1 MSLWVFDIS
10 LALLLLALAVGALH
24 NPDLRASVSLYIAF
38 GLVLALTWA
47 RFGAVDL
54 ALAEA
59 AIGAGLTGALLLSA
73 LRTGSQEPRAASGSR
88 ALMLVAGVAGMV
100 LLAIA
105 AQALQRLDAGVG
117 PLSDLV
123 GAHLPDSG
131 VEHPVTAVL
140 LNFRAWDTW
149 LELMVV
155 LVAALGLRP
164 FASGLTSIRSE
175 PWRVLSAWTRLMA
188 PLLVVVGGY
197 VLWRG
202 AVAPG
207 GAFQSG
213 ALLAAGA
220 VVLCFSGVLA
230 PLRWS
235 QWWVRLSVTVGVA
248 VFLGVA
254 LVLFAS
260 GYGWLEYPATQAKS
274 WIVAIEVAATWSI
287 AVSLTLL
294 VIPEG
299 EATAS

>member
-1 MSLWVFDIS
+1 MSLWLFDVS
-10 LALLLLALAVGALH
+10 LALLLLALALGALH
-24 NPDLRASVSLYIAF
+24 SPDVRAGVTLYIAF

-54 ALAEA
+54 AFAEA
-59 AIGAGLTGALLLSA
+59 AIGAGLTGAVLLSA
-73 LRTGSQEPRAASGSR
+73 LRSGTEGARSVPGLR
-88 ALMLVAGVAGMV
+88 GWVLVAGVAATI

-105 AQALQRLDAGVG
+105 AYAVQRLDAVACPLPEAVG
-117 PLSDLV
+117 SQ
-123 GAHLPDSG
+123 LPRSG
-131 VEHPVTAVL
+131 VDHPVTAVL

-155 LVAALGLRP
+155 LVAAMGLRP
-164 FASGLTSIRSE
+164 FTSGWRSMGGA
-175 PWRVLSAWTRLMA
+175 PWRVLSAWSRVMA
-188 PLLVVVGGY
+188 PLLVVVSGY

-207 GAFQSG
+207 GAFQAG

-235 QWWVRLSVTVGVA
+235 QWWVRLSVA
-248 VFLGVA
+248 LGVGAFLVAA
-254 LVLFAS
+254 LALLAS
-260 GYGWLEYPATQAKS
+260 GYGWLEYPEPQAKA
-274 WIVAIEVAATWSI
+274 WIVTIEVAATWSI

-294 VIPEG
+294 VMPEREVTG
-299 EATAS
+299 S

>member
-260 GYGWLEYPATQAKS
+260 GYGWLE
-274 WIVAIEVAATWSI
+274 
-287 AVSLTLL
+287 
-294 VIPEG
+294 
-299 EATAS
+299 